1 MNSDFSSRDKGSA
14 SETFPNLAQVNLLSG
29 YPHKG
34 VLTLEI
40 VIYNL
45 LAVSESNIKFMDWP
59 ITSQRGVL
67 GGSVVY
73 SLDEFF
79 SKPTAVID
87 LIHKFCN
94 DFVFWLLSWWQ
105 SFFLLSYS
113 LPQKVTGEDS

>member
-45 LAVSESNIKFMDWP
+45 LAVSESNIKFMD
-59 ITSQRGVL
+59 
-67 GGSVVY
+67 
-73 SLDEFF
+73 
-79 SKPTAVID
+79 
-87 LIHKFCN
+87 
-94 DFVFWLLSWWQ
+94 
-105 SFFLLSYS
+105 
-113 LPQKVTGEDS
+113 